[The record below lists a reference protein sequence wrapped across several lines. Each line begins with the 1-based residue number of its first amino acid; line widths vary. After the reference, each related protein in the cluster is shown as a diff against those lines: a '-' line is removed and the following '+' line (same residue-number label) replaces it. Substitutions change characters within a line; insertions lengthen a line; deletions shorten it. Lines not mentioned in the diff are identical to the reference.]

1 MIMNGSITWTRP
13 MITAKGV
20 YSSFTGCPPR
30 AVMPWLTRPSAPSS
44 RLQPK
49 ARTTTEISNGVS
61 TSIRKIE
68 RHGAPMRLSTKASGM
83 PISTHSR
90 VTRALIQKVRKKIS

>member
-1 MIMNGSITWTRP
+1 
-13 MITAKGV
+13 
-20 YSSFTGCPPR
+20 
-30 AVMPWLTRPSAPSS
+30 MPWLTRPSAPSS

-90 VTRALIQKVRKKIS
+90 VTRALIQKVRKKIW